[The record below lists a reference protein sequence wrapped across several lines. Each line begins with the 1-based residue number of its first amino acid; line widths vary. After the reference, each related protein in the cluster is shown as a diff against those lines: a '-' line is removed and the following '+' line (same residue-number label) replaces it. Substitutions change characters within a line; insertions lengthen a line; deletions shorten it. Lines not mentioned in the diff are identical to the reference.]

1 MLLQNRQMSFKIPHT
16 STCILRTW
24 PNRDGIHDGDRIM
37 VESPIFNSISYNEG
51 PISNHQ
57 AFYVT
62 ARVMNAEKIFYFDS
76 TKLTRATLVC
86 DDNDIFNMYVRF
98 T

>member
-16 STCILRTW
+16 STCIIRSLVHK
-24 PNRDGIHDGDRIM
+24 DEIHDGDQIM

-57 AFYVT
+57 TFYVT
-62 ARVMNAEKIFYFDS
+62 ARVMNADKIFYVNPLEE
-76 TKLTRATLVC
+76 TYATLVC
-86 DDNDIFNMYVRF
+86 DDNDIFNMYVRL

>member
-16 STCILRTW
+16 STCILCWSGRIY
-24 PNRDGIHDGDRIM
+24 NGDIINI
-37 VESPIFNSISYNEG
+37 ESPLFNSISYNEG

-57 AFYVT
+57 QFSVPVKIMNGSEYVD
-62 ARVMNAEKIFYFDS
+62 VEDGS
-76 TKLTRATLVC
+76 EGTLVC
-86 DDNDIFNMYVRF
+86 DDNDIFHMYVRF